1 MHTTFIHSNKN
12 EKRFHQVTEG
22 RFSAAHSIYHRVES
36 CLYRAL
42 PFSLQLW
49 RNSKVVYLP
58 LTFGWHPPDVVQHH
72 IAQLCLAFHHPI
84 ESHHC
89 TVNAWGKCIC
99 SLMCL
104 CVSFCVSVEKLK
116 KTPYILLTGS
126 SHQRCGITCCQLT
139 NNLGSFCYESEN
151 LLPII
156 VNYTKWN
163 FNSCTWRLWY
173 YGYNPFT
180 TECWTTDLSSFTDW
194 DAQPHPTAQCN

>member
-1 MHTTFIHSNKN
+1 MNTTFIHSNRN
-12 EKRFHQVTEG
+12 EWFHQVTEG
-22 RFSAAHSIYHRVES
+22 RFSAAHSIHHRVES

-49 RNSKVVYLP
+49 RNSKVVHLP
-58 LTFGWHPPDVVQHH
+58 LTLGWCPPDVVQHH
-72 IAQLCLAFHHPI
+72 IAPLCLAFHHPI

-116 KTPYILLTGS
+116 KQQPI
-126 SHQRCGITCCQLT
+126 HITDMFWLHIRCCQFT
-139 NNLGSFCYESEN
+139 NNLGSLCYESEN

-156 VNYTKWN
+156 VNYTKWH

-173 YGYNPFT
+173 YGLQPIYHWVLDYSPFFIHWLT
-180 TECWTTDLSSFTDW
+180 
-194 DAQPHPTAQCN
+194 H